1 VVHNRDSNVSQF
13 CQRLLAT
20 MVLLALL
27 GGLSAAPVA
36 AAAGDN
42 TWRALGS
49 LPEKLDR
56 PVLALA
62 ADPADPQ
69 VLLAGTP
76 TGNLYRSADG
86 GQTWRPVARHLGQEV
101 LTIAFR
107 PGQTDLVVAG
117 TRGGGVW
124 LSTDA
129 GATWRSAPVTSGR
142 TVRAFGF
149 GPSLIAAGTDR
160 GVLTSED
167 GSGWSTAG
175 LDQVDVSTLA
185 VTGGGSTPQ
194 LVAGGDAGRVGDAL
208 PLYAT
213 RDGGRNWTGVAATV
227 SASNMVSALAAA
239 STGRVLLGTNGGLF
253 SSGDGGSHWSAVDA
267 DAGLPPVDVT
277 GIGLGEP
284 SGGRYYVASD
294 GGGSESGGLW
304 VTRDWGRH
312 FSSLKAPMPS
322 VTGLGVSQGPAPTLF
337 AATFRP
343 GDHAVMLWSYRDA
356 GGTPQGPAG
365 GVAGPGRHGGG
376 GAAQHAATP
385 TRMDGMATLLTG
397 PEGPFL
403 IVSAI
408 ALLVLFG
415 AFGFWVR
422 NRRAL

>member
-1 VVHNRDSNVSQF
+1 
-13 CQRLLAT
+13 
-20 MVLLALL
+20 MVLLVLL
-27 GGLSAAPVA
+27 GGFSAAPVA
-36 AAAGDN
+36 ADAGDN

-62 ADPADPQ
+62 VDPVDAG

-101 LTIAFR
+101 LAIAFR
-107 PGQTDLVVAG
+107 PGQPDLVMAG
-117 TRGGGVW
+117 TRGGGAWV
-124 LSTDA
+124 SGDR
-129 GATWRSAPVTSGR
+129 GATWRQAPGTAGR
-142 TVRAFGF
+142 TVRAFAF

-167 GSGWSTAG
+167 GSGWSAAG

-185 VTGGGSTPQ
+185 VTGRGPTPQ

-213 RDGGRNWTGVAATV
+213 RDGGRSWTGVAATV
-227 SASNMVSALAAA
+227 SASSMVSALAAPSSSGP
-239 STGRVLLGTNGGLF
+239 STRVLLGTNGGLF

-284 SGGRYYVASD
+284 GGGRYYVASD
-294 GGGSESGGLW
+294 GGGSDGGGLW
-304 VTRDWGRH
+304 VTRDGGRH
-312 FSSLKAPMPS
+312 FGSLRAPVPS
-322 VTGLGVSQGPAPTLF
+322 VTALGVRQGSSPTLY

-343 GDHAVMLWSYRDA
+343 SDHAAVLWAYRDA

-365 GVAGPGRHGGG
+365 GVAGPAQRAGGST
-376 GAAQHAATP
+376 AQHPAAP
-385 TRMDGMATLLTG
+385 ARVGGVATLLTG

-403 IVSAI
+403 AVAAV